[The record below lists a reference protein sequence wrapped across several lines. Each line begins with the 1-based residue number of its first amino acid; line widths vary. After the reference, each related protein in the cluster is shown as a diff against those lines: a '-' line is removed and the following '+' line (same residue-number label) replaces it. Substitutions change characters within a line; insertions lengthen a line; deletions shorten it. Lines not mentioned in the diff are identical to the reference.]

1 MTPNYTSLVKA
12 ETGVYQSWA
21 GTNLCYLLAFVFF
34 LAAFSAPAA
43 SPAKAKSMNVVTS
56 REGEVTRFAIEN
68 LEETEI
74 TVTFEL
80 ELKNLKGTTNFPY
93 TTVFP
98 PKKTTEAFKL
108 FPADTNSGW
117 NYSYTCRY
125 TIGSTTVRH
134 DNSCVYAL
142 PYAPGASYKVTQG
155 YNGSYSHTGPEQYA
169 IDWKMPVGTPV
180 HAARDGVVVKIKDDS
195 DKGGPDRKF
204 ENAANY
210 ILVRHADGS
219 IANYAHLQK
228 GGAKVVLG
236 QKVKAGDW
244 IALSGNSGFS
254 TGPHL
259 HFAVF
264 KTKSGSERE
273 SIPVKFR
280 TLNAAAAV
288 LTEGH
293 SYGCPHSS
301 ETVVAEAPRRAAS
314 PKQNSLFP
322 LLGTSERAQGGSR
335 RAK

>member
-1 MTPNYTSLVKA
+1 M
-12 ETGVYQSWA
+12 
-21 GTNLCYLLAFVFF
+21 
-34 LAAFSAPAA
+34 AAFANEGAP
-43 SPAKAKSMNVVTS
+43 PAKPKSMNVVTA
-56 REGEVTRFAIEN
+56 REGEMTRFAIEN
-68 LEETEI
+68 LEDTEI

-80 ELKNLKGTTNFPY
+80 ELKNLKGTTNFPF
-93 TTVFP
+93 TAVFP

-125 TIGSTTVRH
+125 TIGSTVVRH
-134 DNSCVYAL
+134 DNAYVYSL
-142 PYAPGASYKVTQG
+142 PYAPGASFKVTQG

-169 IDWKMPVGTPV
+169 IDWKMPAGTPV

-210 ILVRHADGS
+210 ILIRHADGS
-219 IANYAHLQK
+219 IGNYAHLQK
-228 GGAKVVLG
+228 NGSKVLLG
-236 QKVKAGDW
+236 QKVKAGDL

-280 TLNAAAAV
+280 TLSAQAIV
-288 LTEGH
+288 LAEGQ
-293 SYGCPHSS
+293 SYGCP
-301 ETVVAEAPRRAAS
+301 AS
-314 PKQNSLFP
+314 PDTLLVNSPNRTATPKQASLFP
-322 LLGTSERAQGGSR
+322 MLGKSDRAQGGSP
-335 RAK
+335 KTK

>member
-1 MTPNYTSLVKA
+1 
-12 ETGVYQSWA
+12 VYQS
-21 GTNLCYLLAFVFF
+21 GTADFFPRALLLLIAIS
-34 LAAFSAPAA
+34 LAAFSSSAAAPAA
-43 SPAKAKSMNVVTS
+43 ATKPKSMNVVTT
-56 REGEVTRFAIEN
+56 REGETTRFAIEN

-80 ELKNLKGTTNFPY
+80 ELKNLKGNTNFPF

-108 FPADTNSGW
+108 FPADTNAGW

-125 TIGSTTVRH
+125 TIGSTTVKH

-142 PYAPGASYKVTQG
+142 PYAPGASFKVTQG
-155 YNGSYSHTGPEQYA
+155 YNGTYSHTGPEQYA
-169 IDWKMPVGTPV
+169 IDWKMSPGTPV
-180 HAARDGVVVKIKDDS
+180 HAARDGMVVKIKDDS

-210 ILVRHADGS
+210 ILIRHSDGS
-219 IANYAHLQK
+219 IGNYAHLSK
-228 GGAKVVLG
+228 SSAKVSLG
-236 QKVKAGDW
+236 QKVKAGDL
-244 IALSGNSGFS
+244 IGLSGNSGFS

-280 TLNAAAAV
+280 TLNATAV
-288 LTEGH
+288 TLAEGQ
-293 SYGCPHSS
+293 SYGCPASS
-301 ETVVAEAPRRAAS
+301 ETLLAETPRRVSS
-314 PKQNSLFP
+314 PKSDSLFP
-322 LLGTSERAQGGSR
+322 LLGKSDRAQGGSQ
-335 RAK
+335 KPK